1 MPDRLEWVRW
11 SPGTEYFYDYWVLQ
25 LLDLH
30 YGEDQWNPQKIVR
43 LADPRLTEATIPSPT
58 DQIFIWT
65 VTEELWNMLSWNP
78 RIHYKPG
85 RHEGNFGYVRREV
98 PYTGDLE
105 KPTWDDLRDFEQDY
119 QVYNFIYDPFNVD
132 ARGLPSRVLKGS
144 RDALV
149 STPIEHG
156 ALDTTIDPGA
166 GIKHMPAMTYIT
178 NRSGS
183 AGIVHPPSVMRD
195 GDGAPVTLWTEEES
209 HHLLEGL
216 AVKTNHVE
224 SARNIIHQR
233 MTAAAAPMYDGRGGL
248 AVGATKKAIRDAKAA
263 ALEVLSK
270 MLETEVLDAAMLAE
284 VAKIEDTTLLPSDF
298 ERAKKVLV
306 GRLEAAATGHLA
318 NLKAAQGQQGV
329 DLPASCNEQLEATQ
343 QVAKEKQ
350 LGQIEVE
357 RSLTITI
364 AKAAY
369 KRTVEKID
377 TVKSLGR
384 PVFSK
389 LVSTVTTDIVGNTV
403 TFNGTEVT
411 IRAKQPAR
419 ILEVTPGNVSLS
431 GLVIPDLKPT
441 TPVPAN
447 ANASLAFAVQANNT
461 SMDVTL
467 GVAGSDKAIFHLKA
481 RNLCGLVELTVIL
494 IPPATT

>member
-1 MPDRLEWVRW
+1 MGQ
-11 SPGTEYFYDYWVLQ
+11 SSGT
-25 LLDLH
+25 
-30 YGEDQWNPQKIVR
+30 PQDIIR
-43 LADPRLTEATIPSPT
+43 LADPRMTEATVPASPT
-58 DQIFIWT
+58 NPHFSW
-65 VTEELWNMLSWNP
+65 VLTEELWNMFSWNP
-78 RIHYKPG
+78 RIHYRPG
-85 RHEGNFGYVRREV
+85 EPGYYIRREI
-98 PYTGDLE
+98 PYTGNLQ
-105 KPTWDDLRDFEQDY
+105 KPTWDDLRNFEQDY
-119 QVYNFIYDPFNVD
+119 GIYYFTDDPDNLD
-132 ARGLPSRVLKGS
+132 TRGFPSRALKGS

-149 STPIEHG
+149 STPIEHDV
-156 ALDTTIDPGA
+156 LDTMIDPGA
-166 GIKHMPAMTYIT
+166 GIDHMPAMTYMT

-183 AGIVHPPSVMRD
+183 AGVVHPPSVMRD
-195 GDGAPVTLWTEEES
+195 GSGTPVTLWTEEES
-209 HHLLEGL
+209 HLLLEGL

-233 MTAAAAPMYDGRGGL
+233 ITTTAAPMYDERGGL
-248 AVGATKKAIRDAKAA
+248 AVGATKKAIRDAKVVAYE
-263 ALEVLSK
+263 ALYE
-270 MLETEVLDAAMLAE
+270 MLKPEVLDAAMLAE
-284 VAKIEDTTLLPSDF
+284 VAKIEDTTLLPPDF

-306 GRLEAAATGHLA
+306 GRLEAAATKHLA
-318 NLKAAQGQQGV
+318 SLKAAQGQQGV
-329 DLPASCNEQLEATQ
+329 DLPASCDEQLNATQ

-357 RSLTITI
+357 RSLTIAI

-369 KRTVEKID
+369 KRAVEKIN
-377 TVKSLGR
+377 TVKSLGH

-389 LVSTVTTDIVGNTV
+389 LVNTVTTDIVGDTV

-419 ILEVTPGNVSLS
+419 ILETTPGKVSLS

-447 ANASLAFAVQANNT
+447 AHASLVFAVQKDNT
-461 SMDVTL
+461 SMDATL

-494 IPPATT
+494 IPPTTTE